1 MNLGQLRRW
10 WHGRYHTT
18 RRRPAKEAGPS
29 RQGTV
34 EELVAKTD
42 KQGNPKQQRSRQ
54 ETCANLEDWRPQP
67 PSMCVCD
74 RDARKLRAYG
84 KSVRHQ
90 VFPGRDSKIVS
101 PFVVGQHQSAPL
113 SSSNFS
119 RNYDFNFMSANV
131 FAVPE
136 PRESGCARGASPE
149 PGTGV
154 LVVRDAS
161 SICVADPQYT
171 HVASR
176 SRVGQYL
183 ATGHQQGV
191 CEN

>member
-131 FAVPE
+131 SVPPNRAAVRAKGRMARSRGHGVKCCAARGWRHQNSSRMRWNNPGCSRLNANSLLAVP
-136 PRESGCARGASPE
+136 
-149 PGTGV
+149 TG
-154 LVVRDAS
+154 
-161 SICVADPQYT
+161 IK
-171 HVASR
+171 
-176 SRVGQYL
+176 
-183 ATGHQQGV
+183 
-191 CEN
+191 